1 MGLLSS
7 DIREI
12 EFRKIRCAGRVE
24 DAREMRI
31 AYIILVQSVEL
42 METYV

>member
-12 EFRKIRCAGRVE
+12 EFRRIRCAGRVE
-24 DAREMRI
+24 NAREMRI
-31 AYIILVQSVEL
+31 AYIILVQRIEL
-42 METYV
+42 MGIYL